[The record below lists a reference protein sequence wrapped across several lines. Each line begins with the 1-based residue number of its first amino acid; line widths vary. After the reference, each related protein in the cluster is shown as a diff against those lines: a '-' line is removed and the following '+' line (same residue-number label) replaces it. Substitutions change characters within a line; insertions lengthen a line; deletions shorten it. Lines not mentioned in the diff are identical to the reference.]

1 MIIDLILLILGLLGL
16 IIASYS
22 DIKTTEIPDWLSY
35 SLIISGFSLRMLHT
49 IVNKDITYTSTAL
62 ITFGIFFLVSNLMY
76 YTKQW
81 GGGDTKLLMAVS
93 VIFATYPQNIL
104 DFFSPKLDNFYFPI
118 TIFINILLVGAI
130 YSFMFIIYSSL
141 KHKKEFLKEYK
152 KYSEHTKNP
161 RKIILVLS
169 ILLIILAFVMGSI
182 LTKIFLFAGAVS
194 ILVFLYIWIFV
205 KSVEKSCMYTLISPS
220 KLLEGDWLTKDI
232 YYKNKLILKKP
243 EYGVTKKDILIL
255 KKYKIKNVEIKKG
268 LVFTPSFIIGTLT
281 ALIFG
286 NPINY
291 LF

>member
-1 MIIDLILLILGLLGL
+1 MMIDLILLILGFLVL

-35 SLIISGFSLRMLHT
+35 SLIISGFSLRILHSL
-49 IVNKDITYTSTAL
+49 VNKDIDYFTTAL
-62 ITFGIFFLVSNLMY
+62 ITFGIFFLVGNLMY

-93 VIFATYPQNIL
+93 VIFATYPQTLLNY
-104 DFFSPKLDNFYFPI
+104 FSPKLDSFYFPI
-118 TIFINILLVGAI
+118 TIFINILLAGAI
-130 YSFMFIIYSSL
+130 YSFVFIIYSSL

-152 KYSEHTKNP
+152 KYLEHTKNP

-169 ILLIILAFVMGSI
+169 ILLILLAIILEGNLVKISLFSSA
-182 LTKIFLFAGAVS
+182 LLLLIFLY
-194 ILVFLYIWIFV
+194 LWIFV
-205 KSVEKSCMYTLISPS
+205 KSVEKSCMYVLISPS

-243 EYGVTKKDILIL
+243 EYGVTKKDIVLL

-268 LVFTPSFIIGTLT
+268 LVFTPSFVIGTLI